1 MERLG
6 GGGSARRHHLT
17 VRQVCGFF
25 ARTYVRYKDTS
36 FTVKVYI
43 TAVGTGWS
51 ACPWIWAGLY
61 FLYVNANASAS
72 RNSMPPSA
80 DRQYSASAVH
90 VAMQILREGDEIRK
104 GRSLGSQDA
113 LQDLASTNQHPARL
127 TCADLIFAIRSIRKV
142 GLLLPQVGDHEVPS
156 PAGFLASLSVQNV
169 NQDSMYHRQATWTG
183 NQLVISSRF
192 IRALSKRTGW
202 VCYNCCD
209 TYVLHFGHSTPEVSV
224 GTPTGLCSFQVKL
237 EITRLKGD
245 C

>member
-1 MERLG
+1 MDLG
-6 GGGSARRHHLT
+6 GSVFFVCKRKR
-17 VRQVCGFF
+17 VRIAEFY
-25 ARTYVRYKDTS
+25 A
-36 FTVKVYI
+36 
-43 TAVGTGWS
+43 
-51 ACPWIWAGLY
+51 
-61 FLYVNANASAS
+61 
-72 RNSMPPSA
+72 PSA

-104 GRSLGSQDA
+104 GRSLRPQDA

-209 TYVLHFGHSTPEVSV
+209 MCSISVTARRKPPSALRWVSV
-224 GTPTGLCSFQVKL
+224 AFKSSWKSQDSKVIVERK
-237 EITRLKGD
+237 
-245 C
+245 